1 LTLLRHK
8 ENTYRTPPA
17 QTDGRDRQVKSAG
30 LDRAR
35 IEKVRRIISGLLAGL
50 SYVIID
56 VVTGGGIGSA
66 IGPAV
71 IVGLMTFALT
81 F

>member
-1 LTLLRHK
+1 MRHK
-8 ENTYRTPPA
+8 ENTYLTPPA
-17 QTDGRDRQVKSAG
+17 QADGRDRQVKSEG
-30 LDRAR
+30 LDSAR
-35 IEKVRRIISGLLAGL
+35 VEKVRRIISGLLGGL
-50 SYVIID
+50 SYVIIH